1 MKGKRITA
9 IILSGMLLAT
19 SVLPVFSTNSKAAEV
34 KETSPIETNSAI
46 TQIAESKINVEDYY
60 LDSKDFIVGDET
72 GFYSWDLDGKEKIN
86 ENSVIIYETED
97 GTQHEYKAIKREGS
111 EKYSFLMKLDT
122 VGVWKLVSI
131 NGQKANSDFLNITV
145 HKDEIDL
152 LAAESSKVV
161 QAIKDEEA
169 SEIGTRSVSA
179 NNRVY
184 RYAGLNRYDTA
195 VKVSQAH
202 YGDGRSSNVV
212 ITNGLNFP
220 DALAAI
226 SLAKQLNAPVLFA
239 SVDTITNN
247 TKAEI
252 KRLGVRNAYIIG
264 GTSAVNSSVES
275 AVRSITGSV
284 TRIYG
289 ANRMETAIEVA
300 KKTMSYYKGDTAI
313 LVTGSDF
320 PDAVSISPY
329 SGKNAFPIFFAM
341 GGTMDAATKNFI
353 NQNFSK
359 VLIVGGTSAVSSTTE
374 SSLRSLG
381 KTVNRIYGSNRYDTS
396 EKIATTYFPSVE
408 RVYMATGADFADA
421 LSGGAMGAR
430 SNAAMI
436 LAAGDSVS
444 TTTRNYLR
452 NTSIHTAYIIGD
464 GISVNYENSVRTALT
479 VANIPTPMRDRI
491 VAEALKY
498 QGYPYAWGEEDPSR
512 GFDCSGLVY
521 YVYQKVAGITLPRTS
536 AEQAKAGKYVAKSNL
551 QLGDLMFFATNNNV
565 GRVSHVGMYIG
576 NGQMIH
582 APQPG
587 ETVTIV
593 SINNS
598 YWNNTYVTSRS
609 YLN

>member
-1 MKGKRITA
+1 
-9 IILSGMLLAT
+9 MLLAT

-300 KKTMSYYKGDTAI
+300 KKTLSYYKGNTAI
-313 LVTGSDF
+313 VVTGTDF

-341 GGTMDAATKNFI
+341 SGSLDSATQNFI
-353 NQNFSK
+353 NQNFSR
-359 VLIVGGTSAVSSTTE
+359 VLIVGGTSAVSSSAE

-381 KTVNRIYGSNRYDTS
+381 KTVTRISGTNRYTTS

-408 RVYMATGADFADA
+408 RAYIATGSDFADA

-430 SNAAMI
+430 TNGPMI
-436 LAAGDSVS
+436 LATGDSIS
-444 TTTRNYLR
+444 TSARSYLR
-452 NTSIHTAYIIGD
+452 NTSIHTAYIVGD
-464 GISVNYENSVRTALT
+464 SLSMNYENSVRSALGLT
-479 VANIPTPMRDRI
+479 GLPSPIRDRI
-491 VAEALKY
+491 VAEAKTHLGKRY
-498 QGYPYAWGEEDPSR
+498 VWGKSGPDT
-512 GFDCSGLVY
+512 FDCSGLVL
-521 YVYQKVAGITLPRTS
+521 YVYKKVANISLPHQSTS
-536 AEQAKAGKYVAKSNL
+536 QANYGKYVAKSNL
-551 QLGDLMFFATNNNV
+551 KAGDLLFFATDTKRPGV
-565 GRVSHVGMYIG
+565 ISHVGIYIG
-576 NGQMIH
+576 GGQMIH
-582 APQPG
+582 ASSPSTGVRQD
-587 ETVTIV
+587 
-593 SINNS
+593 SIYSS
-598 YWNNTYVTSRS
+598 YNVNTYVTSRT
-609 YLN
+609 LLD